1 MLSMFVTIPC
11 FILWYNRIN
20 SLLFTYLECGVPS
33 VSPTSNSYVL
43 FGNDAVDGEWPW
55 QALLLINGNAA
66 CGATLIDPYYAI
78 TASHCVVYVC

>member
-1 MLSMFVTIPC
+1 MFFLSITLYHV
-11 FILWYNRIN
+11 L
-20 SLLFTYLECGVPS
+20 SLVISLYIECGVPS

-55 QALLLINGNAA
+55 QALLFMDGSSG